1 MPSDVRL
8 LAGIASAVLALVC
21 LASAGRL
28 SLAIRRHGSRQGA
41 ALVWAVTALAVGA
54 GAGAGAIA
62 LDGDTALVLLAAGA
76 AVVAALS
83 LGSALVGDVD
93 QLVDGGHGRRQAV
106 RLAEQRGNALA
117 TATKLSEVAE
127 RASTRD
133 AVLELLVEGVR
144 SALGSEVVAVIEAD
158 ANDRDAVSLG
168 LAAAGIGFAGSVVV
182 PLLSSPALS
191 LATSRPAG
199 RSEDAVAQLES
210 LAAAARPA
218 LAAVEARARAD
229 AARAARSAAAQV
241 LRRLLSL
248 RDVADVA
255 DAFTSELRERLPLR
269 AVGLRLIDE

>member
-28 SLAIRRHGSRQGA
+28 AAAMRRNGSRQGA
-41 ALVWAVTALAVGA
+41 ALVWSLAALAVGA
-54 GAGAGAIA
+54 GAAAGAVV
-62 LDGDTALVLLAAGA
+62 LDGDSVLVVLAAGA
-76 AVVAALS
+76 ALVGAVALC
-83 LGSALVGDVD
+83 SALIGDVD
-93 QLVDGGHGRRQAV
+93 QLVDGGHGTRAAL
-106 RLAEQRGNALA
+106 RLADQRGHALG
-117 TATKLSEVAE
+117 TATRLSEVAE

-144 SALGSEVVAVIEAD
+144 SAVGSEVVAVIEAD
-158 ANDRDAVSLG
+158 AGDRDAVSSG
-168 LAAAGIGFAGSVVV
+168 LTAAGIGVAGAIVV

-191 LATSRPAG
+191 LATSRAAG
-199 RSEDAVAQLES
+199 RSDEVVAQLES

-229 AARAARSAAAQV
+229 AARAARAAAAQV

-255 DAFTSELRERLPLR
+255 D
-269 AVGLRLIDE
+269 